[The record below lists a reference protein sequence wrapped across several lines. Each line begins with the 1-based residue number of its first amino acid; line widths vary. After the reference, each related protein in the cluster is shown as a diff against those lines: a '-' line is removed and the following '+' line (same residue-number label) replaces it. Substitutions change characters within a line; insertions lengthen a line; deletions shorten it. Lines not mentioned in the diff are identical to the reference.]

1 MICLKQA
8 LFIAKQRFQLQV
20 HQQKQLIEKG
30 PRYLIILCDLRHFPV
45 DALMQPSQSDHLDTG
60 LGIYIR
66 ASGKLH
72 CVASGWWGMSMNRKD
87 SIFESTSYYHRR
99 FPGNCQLEFER
110 CRFSGIITSAWGPY
124 EVYQE
129 RVQPGLCQ
137 AGRMCAV

>member
-110 CRFSGIITSAWGPY
+110 CQNSYSLRCRDADQCRRPAGGACWLAGP
-124 EVYQE
+124 
-129 RVQPGLCQ
+129 RWH
-137 AGRMCAV
+137 AVA